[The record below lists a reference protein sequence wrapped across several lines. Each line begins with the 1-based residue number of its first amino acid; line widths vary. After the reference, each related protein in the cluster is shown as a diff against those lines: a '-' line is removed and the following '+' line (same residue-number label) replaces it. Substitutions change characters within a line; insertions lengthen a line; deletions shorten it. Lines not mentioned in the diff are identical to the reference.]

1 MPLRVGI
8 DLVRVDEVRASL
20 AAHGER
26 YLERTYT
33 EVERRECDSD
43 PGSLAAR
50 FAAKEA
56 TVKALGGTE
65 GPLPWDSIGVERGA
79 GGRLCLR
86 LSGAAAALARS
97 RGARRLELS
106 VTHRNAV
113 ALAVVLVEIMSDE
126 DD

>member
-1 MPLRVGI
+1 M
-8 DLVRVDEVRASL
+8 RVDEVRASL
-20 AAHGER
+20 AKHGER

-33 EVERRECDSD
+33 EGERRECGSD
-43 PGSLAAR
+43 PRRLAAR

-56 TVKALGGTE
+56 VVKALGGAD
-65 GPLPWDSIGVERGA
+65 GALPWDSIGAERDES
-79 GGRLCLR
+79 GRLCVR
-86 LSGAAAALARS
+86 LGGPAAALARS

-106 VTHRNAV
+106 LTHRNEV